1 MAGGAWTP
9 YTTGNVVL
17 KVTPNPATSIL
28 VSADAIKGC
37 ISIRW
42 VDPDTDKIDSD
53 TGLTI
58 KWAKSVLVRKQGS
71 APNSIDDGTTLISS
85 TTKDQ
90 YRYTPYEDYDITRG
104 VTYYYAVFTVSE
116 SGVPSSTAPT
126 DDAMLEKLRIGP
138 TKNLNGV
145 QDIDAGTVTFTW
157 QDPDDESG
165 RDRWAY
171 TELRYYETNSIVGL
185 QPTGGVLL
193 TTSREKNQYRYS
205 GFTSDAFKR
214 ETWYK
219 IVAWAY
225 GESGRPSE
233 DTGRIYSL
241 FLENATTGSVTTLS
255 AAPMTDYVSLTWND
269 PDDSQWD
276 HTIVR
281 RKEGSAPQSE
291 TDGDLV
297 LTSYERDKYRYS
309 TSAYHDTYPANHRGT
324 TFHYAAFAVS
334 INGEVSP
341 PARASAVIALR
352 ETGPVVTFTANE
364 SNMKVILKWQD
375 PVDTSEKKWGRTV
388 IVRNTSRY
396 PSNPIDGIVVI
407 TSSLRDQYR
416 YSGYTD
422 SAVSPGETFYYT
434 AFTYSIDDVLCD
446 EKKTASVA
454 MNLRE
459 TGPVV
464 SFTASERLSGGRFY
478 VALFWQDPSDSY
490 WDRTIIVRRTD
501 RYPNT
506 PSDGTAI
513 ITSSTKN
520 QYQYSG
526 YMDENSIDANTTY
539 YYSAFTYSVDD
550 VLCDEKKTATV
561 SIGAPAL
568 DPTTNMRCKSN
579 PSRKGIEITWTDP
592 SDDTFSYTILRRK
605 VGGYPSSPTD
615 GEQITRTSYR
625 NQYQSNSYLDTNVV
639 SGTTYYYAAYAYTKY
654 DTPATEGEP
663 ATGSAK
669 YQMYRVMTCEVNT
682 DDPSMP
688 ATYLDDAVYMS
699 AGDTNAWLEFF
710 GCRPCVV
717 KNGKVLAYLNPDDY
731 SKTVDGGSSQSLGG
745 EYMVEFPRRGVQ
757 FSQKTSDLRIRLSIT
772 DEPDKAAYYYHW
784 FNPNGEHKDAI
795 YVSIYY
801 LDGNGDSK
809 PSTTPKSYVV
819 NGEES
824 AFKIS
829 SSFGNNAAIM
839 YYSYWGYITTL
850 FMMMYKFQV
859 PTYSS
864 LGDTHALTTGYA
876 DKNGLSGT
884 VSGKGVKLFGL
895 ESYLSKTATIA
906 SGIEWDAG
914 FEEGYVHMRATN
926 GSDYENV
933 FTGSYE
939 GMNDY
944 VTYVL
949 TQASQIGMFFP
960 IMEPYDRSGS
970 SSTYFKSYARL
981 LNHGVVVA
989 VGASDPQGKAISP
1002 ISVTEDGTGYGAC
1015 CRAVCYCD

>member
-28 VSADAIKGC
+28 VSADTIKGC

-85 TTKDQ
+85 PTKDQ
-90 YRYTPYEDYDITRG
+90 YRYTPYDDYDITRG

-138 TKNLNGV
+138 TKNLDGV

-157 QDPDDESG
+157 QDPDDEPD

-171 TELRYYETNSIVGL
+171 TELRYYETDSIVGL
-185 QPTGGVLL
+185 QPTGGTLL

-352 ETGPVVTFTANE
+352 ETGPVVTFTASE

-396 PSNPIDGIVVI
+396 PSNPSDGIVVI

-478 VALFWQDPSDSY
+478 VALSWQDPSDSY
-490 WDRTIIVRRTD
+490 WDRTVIVRRTD

-506 PSDGTAI
+506 PSDGTVI

-520 QYQYSG
+520 QYQYSA
-526 YMDENSIDANTTY
+526 YMDENAIDINTTY

-561 SIGAPAL
+561 SISAPAL
-568 DPTTNMRCKSN
+568 SPTTNMRCIAN
-579 PSRKGIEITWTDP
+579 PSRGGIEIRWTDP
-592 SDDTFSYTILRRK
+592 DENAYSHTVLRRSTT
-605 VGGYPSSPTD
+605 GYPKSPSD
-615 GEQITRTSYR
+615 GSFVTQTSYR
-625 NQYQSNSYLDTNVV
+625 NQYQNTSYVDTNV
-639 SGTTYYYAAYAYTKY
+639 STGSTYYYTAFAYSTY
-654 DTPATEGEP
+654 DTPADSG
-663 ATGSAK
+663 AQGSAL
-669 YQMYRVMTCEVNT
+669 YYEYRTMTMRF
-682 DDPSMP
+682 DSKDPSLP
-688 ATYLDDAVYMS
+688 FEYFDDAVSMR
-699 AGDTNAWLEFF
+699 AGDTDAWMEFF
-710 GCRPCVV
+710 GCRPCIV
-717 KNGKVLAYLNPDDY
+717 KDGKVLAYLNPDDY
-731 SKTVDGGSSQSLGG
+731 TKIEDGSSSAALGG
-745 EYMVEFPRRGVQ
+745 EYMIEFPARGVR
-757 FSQKTSDLRIRLSIT
+757 FAWLPGDPNYNVELSVT
-772 DEPDKAAYYYHW
+772 NDPTTGDNRHKWDMFDYK
-784 FNPNGEHKDAI
+784 GERRDAI
-795 YVSIYY
+795 YISAY
-801 LDGNGDSK
+801 LLDSNGDSK
-809 PSTTPKSYVV
+809 PSRTPKTYSFGIDTSEDIFTV
-819 NGEES
+819 
-824 AFKIS
+824 S
-829 SSFGNNAAIM
+829 SSFGEDSDVM
-839 YYSYWGYITTL
+839 YYGHWTYLTLL
-850 FMMMYKFQV
+850 FMLMYGCQV
-859 PTYSS
+859 PSYAS
-864 LGDTHALTTGYA
+864 LGNIVNQPTGYA
-876 DKNGLSGT
+876 DKSGLCAVT
-884 VSGKGVKLFGL
+884 SGKGVKLFGL
-895 ESYLSKTATIA
+895 ESYLSTVSTLVGGIDWAANGAIGGNFSVQETIG
-906 SGIEWDAG
+906 SGFVDRIPGYAG
-914 FEEGYVHMRATN
+914 TEGYVNGVYT
-926 GSDYENV
+926 GSDAAR
-933 FTGSYE
+933 FTPNDDRGS
-939 GMNDY
+939 
-944 VTYVL
+944 T
-949 TQASQIGMFFP
+949 
-960 IMEPYDRSGS
+960 
-970 SSTYFKSYARL
+970 STYFKSYCRL
-981 LNHGVVVA
+981 MNSGNIIA
-989 VGASDPQGKAISP
+989 VGTNDYKGNAISP
-1002 ISVTEDGTGYGAC
+1002 VSVSEDGTPDGNC
-1015 CRAVCYCD
+1015 CRAVCYCI